1 MNRKLLNSSLLFFF
15 EFWSRIWRLEPWKGA
30 ACCCWCSSLSHG
42 CHPTGCHRSSA
53 IKRASWRPHWHP
65 NVNRLYINRRTEW
78 ELSLEAVMRR
88 IVREPIQIPHTF
100 RQPKPTQDTTDRR
113 TMRRNQLRFSI
124 SRHWKRISFYACA
137 KTVEYSSKYIYQQQ
151 HKPTTMLHQR
161 HLTHSNVNARHLFAA
176 VECVCDDE

>member
-15 EFWSRIWRLEPWKGA
+15 EFWSRIWRLQPWKGV
-30 ACCCWCSSLSHG
+30 ACCCCSSLSHG

-88 IVREPIQIPHTF
+88 IEPPPIHQIPHTF
-100 RQPKPTQDTTDRR
+100 RRPKPTQDTTDRR

-124 SRHWKRISFYACA
+124 FSTLKTNLLLCLRQNGRILD
-137 KTVEYSSKYIYQQQ
+137 V
-151 HKPTTMLHQR
+151 
-161 HLTHSNVNARHLFAA
+161 V
-176 VECVCDDE
+176 